1 MEKEPSEPK
10 NDGHFLDEDVDRC
23 SNDLSFERRLKSP
36 NWFIDFPGVISI
48 HFRLMHQPFHI
59 SRKRM
64 GSKMTGNR
72 VTDPARR
79 QKSSKSPAQHRSLS
93 N

>member
-48 HFRLMHQPFHI
+48 HFRLMHQPGLVLGCHFTF
-59 SRKRM
+59 R
-64 GSKMTGNR
+64 GNAWA
-72 VTDPARR
+72 AR
-79 QKSSKSPAQHRSLS
+79 
-93 N
+93 